1 MKCGPAA
8 ELRGR
13 ESAREQ
19 LSCDATPRQS
29 AVVVGA
35 TRPSWP
41 GGAHP
46 KPPHVTLRNNSAP
59 TLTNTS
65 ITTMADGDDAPEV
78 CLTKVES
85 ARALVG

>member
-1 MKCGPAA
+1 MRRNA
-8 ELRGR
+8 EAERGR
-13 ESAREQ
+13 RRR
-19 LSCDATPRQS
+19 DAPLLAGR
-29 AVVVGA
+29 
-35 TRPSWP
+35 R
-41 GGAHP
+41 AHP